1 MNIDIELLNRAFEKA
16 GEEALTQSD
25 IDNESTRYKTAKSY
39 YLPTILETLSNTEWT
54 CQKKRAK
61 LEYSEDDNLTDYAY
75 SYVLPCDCAKPE
87 RIDNDDEFIVEA
99 DVLYTNTAEATLM
112 YISNG
117 KIEDED
123 DYLEEDDYPEY
134 RQLKFSPLLSE
145 YLETRIAAKIV
156 FKITGK
162 SDLYQLLYSE
172 ALLMEK
178 RASAASFTHG
188 KSRENGEPWWGDQ
201 LGLTGDG
208 ITNVTH

>member
-16 GEEALTQSD
+16 GEEALNDND
-25 IDNESTRYKTAKSY
+25 IQNESTRFKTAKSY

-54 CQKKRAK
+54 CQKTRAK
-61 LEYSEDDNLTDYAY
+61 LVYCEDDNLTDYAY
-75 SYVLPCDCAKPE
+75 MYYLPVDCAKPE
-87 RIDNDDEFIVEA
+87 RINNDDEFIVEA
-99 DVLYTNTAEATLM
+99 DILYTNTADAILM

-117 KIEDED
+117 KIEKEE

-145 YLETRIAAKIV
+145 YIETRIAAKIA

-162 SDLYQLLYSE
+162 SELYQLLYSDS
-172 ALLMEK
+172 LMMEK

-208 ITNVTH
+208 IHVNH